1 MVRLCLA
8 TSGALAALAALA
20 ACTSATRGAGP
31 ASDAG
36 ADGRAAD
43 AGEACTL
50 STALTPQKPPSYY
63 VDQGNKYF
71 DAIDTTV
78 SAESVPLYSPLV
90 ARWEWPPWLKLTG
103 YTQPMM
109 AESDQLLKTLA
120 PAKVAPRDCRFFSV
134 QPFAR
139 CRVAF
144 TYTNQGDG
152 KPCAIYEEF
161 TFNDK
166 GEMTFVEAWSDLPG
180 FLPSGPSDPWAE
192 GAGVHRL
199 STRVP
204 GLGTPTGR
212 INPAGACMKRAA
224 EADAE
229 IADFATRAGDFWV
242 YWGNENSKAG
252 SDYFARGCGW

>member
-1 MVRLCLA
+1 MVRVCLS
-8 TSGALAALAALA
+8 TSGALTALTALAALGLF

-36 ADGRAAD
+36 PDGRAAD

-63 VDQGNKYF
+63 VDQGNRYF

-103 YTQPMM
+103 YTQSMM

-120 PAKVAPRDCRFFSV
+120 PAKVAPRECRFFPV

-180 FLPSGPSDPWAE
+180 LLPSGPSDRGPRAR
-192 GAGVHRL
+192 A
-199 STRVP
+199 STGSR
-204 GLGTPTGR
+204 R
-212 INPAGACMKRAA
+212 ACRASA
-224 EADAE
+224 RPRDAS
-229 IADFATRAGDFWV
+229 IPRAL
-242 YWGNENSKAG
+242 A
-252 SDYFARGCGW
+252 